1 MPITVTTEQAKT
13 LARLA
18 AEGGG
23 AVTLHQLGPGA
34 PLYVSPTGGGD
45 PQVCVTPSGETEPIE
60 ARGHRVHPGAA

>member
-23 AVTLHQLGPGA
+23 SVTLHQLGPGA

-45 PQVCVTPSGETEPIE
+45 PQVCVTPTGETEPIVE
-60 ARGHRVHPGAA
+60 RGQRVHPGAA